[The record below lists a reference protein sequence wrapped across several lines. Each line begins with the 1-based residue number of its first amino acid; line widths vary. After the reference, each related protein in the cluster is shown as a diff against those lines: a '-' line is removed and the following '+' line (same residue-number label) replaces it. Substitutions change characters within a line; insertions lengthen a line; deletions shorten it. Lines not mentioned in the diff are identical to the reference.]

1 MNQVKVDRLKEHHK
15 NGHYFTDIEGEKYN
29 EIRRSIEEY
38 GIRDPIKVFQVQG
51 EQGYTVISGHQRLR
65 IARDIGMNT
74 VPVEVVPDL
83 NEQEAEY
90 LLIAENVERRGQAES
105 DPIKKSRIAN
115 FLKEY
120 WGIKNGVGR
129 NLGQNGL
136 GDIGEAIGESERST
150 KRILK
155 LNSLIPQL
163 QSLVSQG
170 KLGTTA
176 GEQLAYLTPEVQSAL
191 YESLG
196 EDIANKTVQET
207 KDLRKEV
214 NGKEIDEIKSQLEEQ
229 NRNLANEIRF
239 LKEQAKNLSEQK
251 VETIVQEVEI
261 IKEVVDPNLSSEN
274 DYLKEQLEAFKSHQ
288 ESLEEQ
294 IKRRDEELEE
304 FRQLRDDIAYASSSN
319 GSFGRGLNTAIELGQ
334 LEGKL
339 NSFARDVI
347 SQFKYNVSL
356 NELNNENNLKESLF
370 EVLDKY
376 YDWIVEDMP
385 NDFGYKR
392 HRNTKTLKTS
402 DSKNIQYIEGELL

>member
-1 MNQVKVDRLKEHHK
+1 MNQVKIERLKEHHK

-120 WGIKNGVGR
+120 WRVKRGGDQIAN
-129 NLGQNGL
+129 GQNVHSVS
-136 GDIGEAIGESERST
+136 DISNMIGESNKVTQR
-150 KRILK
+150 LMK

-176 GEQLAYLTPEVQSAL
+176 GEQLA
-191 YESLG
+191 
-196 EDIANKTVQET
+196 
-207 KDLRKEV
+207 
-214 NGKEIDEIKSQLEEQ
+214 
-229 NRNLANEIRF
+229 
-239 LKEQAKNLSEQK
+239 
-251 VETIVQEVEI
+251 
-261 IKEVVDPNLSSEN
+261 
-274 DYLKEQLEAFKSHQ
+274 
-288 ESLEEQ
+288 
-294 IKRRDEELEE
+294 
-304 FRQLRDDIAYASSSN
+304 
-319 GSFGRGLNTAIELGQ
+319 
-334 LEGKL
+334 
-339 NSFARDVI
+339 
-347 SQFKYNVSL
+347 
-356 NELNNENNLKESLF
+356 
-370 EVLDKY
+370 
-376 YDWIVEDMP
+376 
-385 NDFGYKR
+385 
-392 HRNTKTLKTS
+392 
-402 DSKNIQYIEGELL
+402 